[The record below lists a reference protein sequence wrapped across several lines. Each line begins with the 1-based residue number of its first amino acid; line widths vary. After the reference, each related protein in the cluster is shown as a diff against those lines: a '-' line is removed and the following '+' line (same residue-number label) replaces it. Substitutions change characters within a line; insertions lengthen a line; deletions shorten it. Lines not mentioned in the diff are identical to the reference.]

1 MKAERRVSLRN
12 ADAFLMLKMPLERQ
26 FDEGESMRR
35 PFFLEQ
41 STDDPL
47 DVLVS
52 RFVFRLSTL
61 EENFQWIH
69 PTDDLGSCWPCID
82 QHVNEY
88 PDLFPGSCEYD
99 AEGIEVRR
107 DAEGEFIIPD
117 CSGEALPKIRQVLE
131 YLISR
136 MAVDGHADVFPI
148 PTDAML
154 VTRSPLGAGEV

>member
-1 MKAERRVSLRN
+1 
-12 ADAFLMLKMPLERQ
+12 MLEMPLERQ
-26 FDEGESMRR
+26 FDEGESMRG
-35 PFFLEQ
+35 PTFLEQ
-41 STDDPL
+41 STDDQL
-47 DVLVS
+47 NVLAP

-69 PTDDLGSCWPCID
+69 PTDDLGSCWPRID

-88 PDLFPGSCEYD
+88 PDLFPGSSEYD
-99 AEGIEVRR
+99 AEGIEVCR
-107 DAEGEFIIPD
+107 DAEGNFAIPG

-148 PTDAML
+148 
-154 VTRSPLGAGEV
+154 SK